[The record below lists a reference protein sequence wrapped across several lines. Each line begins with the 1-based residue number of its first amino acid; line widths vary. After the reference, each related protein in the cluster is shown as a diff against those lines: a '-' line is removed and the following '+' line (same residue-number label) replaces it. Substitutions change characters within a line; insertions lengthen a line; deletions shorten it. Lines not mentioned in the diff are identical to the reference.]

1 MRQTEDL
8 LALFGT
14 FEFRGASELL
24 RADDDGARV
33 AGEGGADRLL
43 GGDCAD
49 RLLGGGGRDT
59 LVGGAGDDNLKGG
72 GGRDFLEG
80 GGGDDKLIAGGGNDR
95 LSGGRGADT
104 LRGGGGR
111 DTLEGGA
118 DTFLFR
124 SANFGD
130 DRISADFNAGV
141 DRVDLSGVE
150 GVTGLGDLTIR
161 TVGGNLQ
168 VTIEG
173 VDASLLF
180 LGGADLEA
188 AAARIFLF

>member
-1 MRQTEDL
+1 M
-8 LALFGT
+8 
-14 FEFRGASELL
+14 
-24 RADDDGARV
+24 
-33 AGEGGADRLL
+33 L
-43 GGDCAD
+43 GGDGAD

-59 LVGGAGDDNLKGG
+59 LVGGADEDNLKGG
-72 GGRDFLEG
+72 GG
-80 GGGDDKLIAGGGNDR
+80 GDRLIAGGASDR

-111 DTLEGGA
+111 DTLEGGEGDDLLSGDGGA

-130 DRISADFNAGV
+130 DLISADFNFGV
-141 DRVDLSGVE
+141 DRVDLSEVGGVA
-150 GVTGLGDLTIR
+150 GLSDLTIR
-161 TVGGNLQ
+161 TVGDNLQ

-180 LGGADLEA
+180 LGGADLEG